1 VGALKQRD
9 PEKPSSTGRALFF
22 GKYATLA
29 WAAIAL
35 VTLGALANR
44 AISTILPAVAE
55 EFDALGVLG
64 IMTTAPMLVYIV
76 AGPTAGVVAD
86 SRGGRIVL
94 FSGITAFAGG
104 LLVCALS
111 GGAWVFIVGRVLTG
125 VGEAAF
131 DVSLVVLIASR
142 IPEELRPKLFAA
154 YSTAWLLPSVLGPQ
168 AAGLVSGALSWRW
181 VFGGLLLFVI
191 LAAVLLAR
199 SLRSPS
205 VSAATDGGES
215 SPDRVPLRYAW
226 VAMVGG
232 CGIAS
237 ISWLR
242 DSFGLSGISSAVLGI
257 AMSVVA
263 LGACLRL
270 SPSGVVRF
278 RKGLPAIIGLT
289 AVCGV
294 VFELATAYLPL
305 YINFGFGAPLG
316 FGGAFLA
323 VTGIFW
329 TVGSWL
335 QGSDWVQQRTTTAQR
350 VLIGFMFLA
359 IGIGGVGAIA
369 VGLPLP
375 AAYVVWAIAGIG
387 VGLTNST
394 LTTARVNTAPQS
406 SQGSLTAATNLLV
419 SCGTSSTV
427 MLIGLSLNGVGSDDV
442 LTGGGIVAG
451 LTAVVCVGGAVASR
465 RVRGEEREAQ

>member
-1 VGALKQRD
+1 
-9 PEKPSSTGRALFF
+9 
-22 GKYATLA
+22 
-29 WAAIAL
+29 
-35 VTLGALANR
+35 
-44 AISTILPAVAE
+44 
-55 EFDALGVLG
+55 
-64 IMTTAPMLVYIV
+64 M
-76 AGPTAGVVAD
+76 
-86 SRGGRIVL
+86 
-94 FSGITAFAGG
+94 
-104 LLVCALS
+104 
-111 GGAWVFIVGRVLTG
+111 FIVGRVLTG

-168 AAGLVSGALSWRW
+168 AAGLVSGAFSWRW
-181 VFGGLLLFVI
+181 VFGGLLLCVI
-191 LAAVLLAR
+191 LTALLLAR

-205 VSAATDGGES
+205 VPAATDGGEP

-226 VAMVGG
+226 VAMAGG

-237 ISWLR
+237 IAWLR
-242 DSFGLSGISSAVLGI
+242 ESFGLNGISSAALGI
-257 AMSVVA
+257 VMSVVA

-270 SPSGVVRF
+270 SPRGVIRL
-278 RKGLPAIIGLT
+278 RTGLPAVVGLT

-305 YINFGFGAPLG
+305 YINVGFGAPLG
-316 FGGAFLA
+316 FGGAFLT

-335 QGSDWVQQRTTTAQR
+335 QGSDWVQKRTTTAQR
-350 VLIGFMFLA
+350 VLVGFMFLA
-359 IGIGGVGAIA
+359 IGIGGVGALAI
-369 VGLPLP
+369 GLPLP

-394 LTTARVNTAPQS
+394 LTTARVNAAPQS

-427 MLIGLSLNGVGSDDV
+427 MLVGLSLKGAGSNEV
-442 LTGGGIVAG
+442 LAGGGFVAGIVA
-451 LTAVVCVGGAVASR
+451 LVCVGAALTSR
-465 RVRGEEREAQ
+465 RVRGSAAERRE